1 MTTATYTSKELFLKD
16 MVRVLSYGYDT
27 AEKAIQA
34 IRSMGAYEDSGM
46 YHVNLRG
53 IGSFAFK
60 VVQFNSLSYNVILAM
75 TYEPDGDD
83 V

>member
-1 MTTATYTSKELFLKD
+1 MTVATYTNKELFLKD

-27 AEKAIQA
+27 AEAAIQA

-53 IGSFAFK
+53 IGSFAFI
-60 VVQFNSLSYNVILAM
+60 VVKLPLNYAIYLAQ
-75 TYEPDGDD
+75 TYEEEPDD